1 MTYSQGKR
9 RSKEIAPKVELLDG
23 YCKAIIIIMLRK
35 RKNTIMGEK
44 RSLGEKWKLYT
55 NRKVFV

>member
-23 YCKAIIIIMLRK
+23 YCKATIIIMLRK

-44 RSLGEKWKLYT
+44 RSLGEKWKL
-55 NRKVFV
+55 